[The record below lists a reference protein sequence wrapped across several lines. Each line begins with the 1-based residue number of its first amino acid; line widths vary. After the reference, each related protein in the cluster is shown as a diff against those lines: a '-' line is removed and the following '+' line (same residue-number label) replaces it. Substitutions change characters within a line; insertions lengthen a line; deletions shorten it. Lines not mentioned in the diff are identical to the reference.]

1 MLTAF
6 TTFHDKGHLQQFFI
20 GKNVHNNLKILQSML
35 KKKNIIIWKVKLK
48 QHPSFKADCQN
59 MTEHG
64 CKGIPHNYTLI

>member
-35 KKKNIIIWKVKLK
+35 KKKNYYLK
-48 QHPSFKADCQN
+48 SKIKTPSKFQSRLP
-59 MTEHG
+59 EHDRAW
-64 CKGIPHNYTLI
+64 L